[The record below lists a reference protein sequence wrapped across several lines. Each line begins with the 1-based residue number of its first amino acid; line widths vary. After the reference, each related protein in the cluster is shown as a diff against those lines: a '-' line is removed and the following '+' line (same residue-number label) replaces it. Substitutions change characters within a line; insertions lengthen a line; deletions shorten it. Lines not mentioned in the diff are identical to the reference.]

1 MAVEMSEKEE
11 RYWNSLNTPLL
22 SHTKSCL
29 CSECKV
35 LRIKRKYN
43 IREKSAMEEAERRR
57 ELFEQLESLGVN
69 IQRESKKSNAE
80 VTQNSQKVAEISNK
94 MIFKNENIISDS
106 DDIIKNDE
114 KNRLIIEE
122 ENRRKIKA
130 QLQNLGF

>member
-69 IQRESKKSNAE
+69 IQRESKKSNAD

-94 MIFKNENIISDS
+94 TIFKNENIISDS

>member
-11 RYWNSLNTPLL
+11 RYWNSLDTPLL

-43 IREKSAMEEAERRR
+43 IREKSATEEAEKRR
-57 ELFEQLESLGVN
+57 EIFEQLESLGVMV
-69 IQRESKKSNAE
+69 QRESKKSNE
-80 VTQNSQKVAEISNK
+80 YIPQNGQKVAEIPNK
-94 MIFKNENIISDS
+94 MIFKNENITSDS
-106 DDIIKNDE
+106 DVIIRNE
-114 KNRLIIEE
+114 ERNRSIIEE